1 MWRKAAVSA
10 SFAAG
15 ALVVAR
21 AVAGSAMAQNE
32 PLRGFIS
39 PMGEPFRAP
48 FSQPYPAI
56 TWFNQ
61 ADTNHDGKL
70 SREEFRADAVRFFK
84 LLDVNGDGKISDM
97 EAMRYEHQV
106 APEII
111 AATVDTSGTQR
122 PTDPNDSEGL
132 RNTPLSTI
140 RQGAAA
146 FSFLNDPEPVRSAD
160 TDFNNKTSLDEW
172 MAAVDRKFRTLDP
185 DETGY
190 LTLATLPKTPAELQ
204 KPEKPDK

>member
-1 MWRKAAVSA
+1 MWRKSALTAGVAAT
-10 SFAAG
+10 
-15 ALVVAR
+15 AL
-21 AVAGSAMAQNE
+21 AVAGMAMAQDD

-48 FSQPYPAI
+48 FSKPYPAI

-70 SREEFRADAVRFFK
+70 SREEFRADALRFFK

-97 EAMRYEHQV
+97 EAIRYEHQV
-106 APEII
+106 APEIV
-111 AATVDTSGTQR
+111 AATVDTSGTKR
-122 PTDPNDSEGL
+122 ASDPNDSEGL

-160 TDFNNKTSLDEW
+160 TDFNNKTSLEEW
-172 MAAVDRKFRTLDP
+172 MAAVDRKFRALDP

-204 KPEKPDK
+204 KPEKPDR